1 MKLQRIGVALLG
13 FILLLTMPL
22 QAFEA
27 GMVSPGVHH
36 ESKTTSF
43 EGKSQR
49 VNQLSINLG
58 KPYTTIDIGISNPFT
73 SLATTSALAR
83 QYTKEQ
89 HHVVGAVN
97 ASFFTFANG
106 LPTYLLAEGNEIV
119 NLGAV
124 STNYNDFMHTPAAFG
139 VTPDNKA
146 KISTY
151 ELDYTITHKGKSS
164 TINSLNIERES
175 GDSVLY
181 TSSWSYETTR
191 TNSTGMEV
199 VVETAASVNTGRD
212 FGERITGTVKAVRP
226 YGQSQASWIPKNGF
240 VLSAS
245 GTAEVDKLR
254 NMKVGDQVDLTID
267 VEQDWKGAKFM
278 LATGPLLVQN
288 GAVNMTIDSAS
299 PRAIERTARTA
310 VAVNENG
317 TSAYFVTVDSAI
329 AGSSGMTLPEFA
341 RYLKTLGVH
350 TAINLDGGGSTTMIA
365 RKYGDVYPSLV
376 NRPSQGMERKVSAIL
391 QAISTAPYGSPTSVK
406 ASPNAGEST
415 VIGESVGFKADQVVD
430 QYYNVL
436 NPDQSKLKLETV
448 SGGIGKIENNRFTG
462 TKAGNGTISATYEG
476 VTVSIPVTVTEPVVT
491 LSGLDSTSGLSFA
504 SARATGSIETERM
517 IKPQQGS
524 GSVKLNYDFTK
535 NKEGVSAAYLKWNSP
550 YKIPGAPKR
559 IGFWVYGDTM
569 NHWLRGSLKD
579 ASGKDVIVD
588 FTAEGKLD
596 WAGWKYVEATIPA
609 TAIAPLTF
617 NQLYVAET
625 RSTNKTKGAIR
636 IDGMQAVYQS
646 KATVAPTFKKD
657 SNART
662 VTSDKQFT
670 VTFSQ
675 AMNEQFLHNKYVYVE
690 DELGNRQAVT
700 VKKGNK
706 PEQVII
712 DAPKA
717 GYEKNKHYRLVV
729 THFVPNKKNIR
740 MMKDSITQFQVK

>member
-1 MKLQRIGVALLG
+1 MKLKRIGMALLG
-13 FILLLTMPL
+13 FVLLMTVPL
-22 QAFEA
+22 QTFEA
-27 GMVSPGVHH
+27 GMVSQGVHH
-36 ESKTTSF
+36 ESKTMSF
-43 EGKSQR
+43 EGKAQR
-49 VNQLSINLG
+49 INQLSINMG

-89 HHVVGAVN
+89 HHVVGAIN

-124 STNYNDFMHTPAAFG
+124 STNYNDYMHTPAAFG

-146 KISTY
+146 KIGTY

-164 TINSLNIERES
+164 TINSLNIERKS

-199 VVETAASVNTGRD
+199 VVETAASINTGRD
-212 FGERITGTVKAVRP
+212 FGERITGKVTQVRP
-226 YGQSQASWIPKNGF
+226 YGQSQASWIPKNGY

-245 GTAEVDKLR
+245 ETAEVDKIR
-254 NMKVGDQVDLTID
+254 DMKVGDQVDLTID
-267 VEQDWKGAKFM
+267 VEREWKGSKFM
-278 LATGPLLVQN
+278 LATGPLLVQD
-288 GAVNMTIDSAS
+288 GQVNITMEPGS
-299 PRAIERTARTA
+299 PRYNERTARTA
-310 VAVNENG
+310 VAVNADGSN
-317 TSAYFVTVDSAI
+317 AYFVTVDSAI
-329 AGSSGMTLPEFA
+329 AGSSGMTMPEFA
-341 RYLKTLGVH
+341 RYLKSLGVH

-376 NRPSQGMERKVSAIL
+376 NRPSQGTERRVSAIL
-391 QAISTAPYGSPTSVK
+391 QAISTAPYGTPTSVK
-406 ASPNAGEST
+406 ASPKVGEAT
-415 VIGESVGFKADQVVD
+415 VLGESVGFKADQVID

-436 NPDQSKLKLETV
+436 APDQSKLKLEAV
-448 SGGIGKIENNRFTG
+448 NGGIGKIENNRFVG
-462 TKAGNGTISATYEG
+462 TKAGNGTITASYDG
-476 VTVSIPVTVTEPVVT
+476 VAVSIPVTVTEPVVA
-491 LSGLDSTSGLSFA
+491 LSALDSTSGLSFA
-504 SARATGSIETERM
+504 SARATGSIEPERM
-517 IKPQQGS
+517 IKPQQGN

-535 NKEGVSAAYLKWNSP
+535 NKDGISAAYLKWNSP
-550 YKIPGAPKR
+550 YKIPGTPKR
-559 IGFWVYGDTM
+559 IGFWVYGDAM
-569 NHWLRGSLKD
+569 NHWLRGALTD
-579 ASGKDVIVD
+579 AFGKEVIVD

-596 WAGWKYVEATIPA
+596 WAGWKYVEATIPP
-609 TAIAPLTF
+609 TAVAPLTF

-625 RSTNKTKGAIR
+625 RATNKTKGALR

-646 KATVAPTFKKD
+646 QPTVAPAFKKESD
-657 SNART
+657 ART
-662 VTSDKQFT
+662 VATNKQFT

-675 AMNEQFLHNKYVYVE
+675 AMNEQFLHDKYVYVE
-690 DELGNRQAVT
+690 DEYGNRQAVT
-700 VKKGNK
+700 VRKGNK

-712 DAPKA
+712 APPRE

-740 MMKDSITQFQVK
+740 MTTDSITQFQVK